1 MNGNGSGAPTG
12 MVSKLFAWI
21 QHPWYSDGDVIDYA
35 VFALGLFLLLML
47 WRNVIR
53 QTLEAV

>member
-1 MNGNGSGAPTG
+1 MDSQNGTSTG
-12 MVSKLFAWI
+12 MISKMFDWI
-21 QHPWYSDGDVIDYA
+21 YHPWYSDGDVIDYA
-35 VFALGLFLLLML
+35 IFALLLFLIAMM

>member
-1 MNGNGSGAPTG
+1 MDQQNGHSTG
-12 MVSKLFAWI
+12 MISKMFDWI

-35 VFALGLFLLLML
+35 IFALGLFLLAML